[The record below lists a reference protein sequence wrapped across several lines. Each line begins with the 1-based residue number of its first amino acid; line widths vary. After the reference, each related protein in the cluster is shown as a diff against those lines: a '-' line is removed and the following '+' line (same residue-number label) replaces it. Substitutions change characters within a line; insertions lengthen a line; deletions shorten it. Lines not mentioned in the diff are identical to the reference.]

1 MRTRTLGL
9 VLILASAG
17 AFASPPAH
25 LGASHPNPTRTIATP
40 AQPVHMQ
47 RVEQSSQVVS
57 PQVPAMARCPQKQR
71 AEKNCP
77 EDVTGALK
85 ALKP

>member
-1 MRTRTLGL
+1 MRTLGL
-9 VLILASAG
+9 VLTLASAG

-25 LGASHPNPTRTIATP
+25 ISASHPNPTHTIATP
-40 AQPVHMQ
+40 AQPVHMLRDQ
-47 RVEQSSQVVS
+47 PSTQVSS

-71 AEKNCP
+71 ADKSCP